1 MVLSRAVSVADLLAI
16 MWVPFLACLV
26 LVTIHAYL
34 GIHVLARGVIFVDLA
49 LAQIAALG
57 STVAVL
63 LGQELHSQSAYL
75 LSLGFTFLG
84 AAIFAL
90 SRVRLRGVPQEAI
103 IGVTYAVASS
113 ASILALNSAPHGSE
127 QIKQLLVGSI
137 LWVTPGE
144 LLQVTGIY
152 ALVGIFHWVYRRRF
166 LRISFES
173 EKAMAEGV
181 SVRWWD
187 FLFYASFGFVVTSS
201 VKIAGVLL
209 VFSFLIVPGIIGIL
223 FARGVGTRL
232 LVGWSSG
239 WLVSVLGCLLSYYGD
254 LPTGAT
260 VVCSFGVALLIAV
273 LLHRMREAPRGA

>member
-1 MVLSRAVSVADLLAI
+1 MTDLLSI

-63 LGQELHSQSAYL
+63 LGQELHSQSAYV
-75 LSLGFTFLG
+75 LSLGFTFVG

-127 QIKQLLVGSI
+127 QIKQLMVGSI
-137 LWVTPGE
+137 LWITPGE
-144 LLQVTGIY
+144 ILQVTGIY
-152 ALVGIFHWVYRRRF
+152 AAVGLFHWIYRRRF
-166 LRISFES
+166 LRISFEP
-173 EKAMAEGV
+173 EAALAEGLR
-181 SVRWWD
+181 VRWWD

-223 FARGVGTRL
+223 FGRRVRTRL
-232 LVGWSSG
+232 LVGWVVG
-239 WLVSVLGCLLSYYGD
+239 WVVSVTGCLLSYYGD

-260 VVCSFGVALLIAV
+260 VVCTFGIALVVAVFLF
-273 LLHRMREAPRGA
+273 RMRTRNGEVAVGS

>member
-1 MVLSRAVSVADLLAI
+1 MADLLSI

-34 GIHVLARGVIFVDLA
+34 GVHVLARGVIFVDLA

-63 LGQELHSQSAYL
+63 LGQDLHSQTAYI
-75 LSLGFTFLG
+75 LSLSFTFVG

-127 QIKQLLVGSI
+127 QIKQLMVGSI
-137 LWVTPGE
+137 LWITPGE
-144 LLQVTGIY
+144 ILQVTGIY
-152 ALVGIFHWVYRRRF
+152 AAVGLFHWVYRRRF
-166 LRISFES
+166 LRISFEP
-173 EKAMAEGV
+173 ETALAEGV
-181 SVRWWD
+181 RVRWWD

-209 VFSFLIVPGIIGIL
+209 VFSFLIVPAIIGIL
-223 FARGVGTRL
+223 FARRVGTRL
-232 LVGWSSG
+232 LVGWAVG
-239 WLVSVLGCLLSYYGD
+239 WVVSVLGCLLSYYGD

-260 VVCSFGVALLIAV
+260 VVCTFGVALVIAV
-273 LLHRMREAPRGA
+273 FVFRVGNRPEEPVHGS